1 MQVGWGRE
9 RGTITKPRRNLGPRA
24 VLLLWVS
31 SARPGPL
38 CQPAAPCQ
46 SHIPS
51 PSSCTPGGIEVVWVA
66 LLYQSSL
73 TPRSSSAGCG
83 KGYTDT
89 VLKGSLE
96 EQKFL
101 IFYLK

>member
-1 MQVGWGRE
+1 MG
-9 RGTITKPRRNLGPRA
+9 
-24 VLLLWVS
+24 
-31 SARPGPL
+31 
-38 CQPAAPCQ
+38 
-46 SHIPS
+46 
-51 PSSCTPGGIEVVWVA
+51 WVA